1 MELMMLCLGV
11 LSLGLLATSAAPAQV
26 IEYEKDG
33 VKHQTL
39 TRSGVTVMFAV
50 GKAHVKE
57 YTMIQVSVANGS
69 DLYSN
74 ISPEDFNY
82 ERADHQTIRAAN
94 ADDVVKQLLERASL
108 ADVQKLV
115 LAYENQ
121 LYGIPNMRSQ
131 NGYEQRRRNAMS
143 EGVPAKF
150 KAAAAASALAF
161 VPTRLSPGQSTDGA
175 IFFPIEPKLLNGGR
189 LVVRT
194 SKDTY
199 EFNPIQ

>member
-1 MELMMLCLGV
+1 MLR
-11 LSLGLLATSAAPAQV
+11 LSAISIGLLALATAQAQV

-39 TRSGVTVMFAV
+39 TRNGVTVMFAV

-57 YTMIQVSVANGS
+57 YSMIQVSISNGS
-69 DLYSN
+69 DIYSN
-74 ISPEDFNY
+74 IRPEDFNY
-82 ERADHQTIRAAN
+82 ERADGQTIRAAN

-115 LAYENQ
+115 LAYENN

-143 EGVPAKF
+143 EGVPARF
-150 KAAAAASALAF
+150 KAAAAASALAL
-161 VPTRLSPGQSTDGA
+161 VQTRLGPGQSTDGA
-175 IFFPIEPKLLNGGR
+175 VFFPIDPKLLSGGK
-189 LVVRT
+189 LVVHT
-194 SKDTY
+194 QKDTY
-199 EFNPIQ
+199 EFNAIN

>member
-1 MELMMLCLGV
+1 MTSFWGALSLCL
-11 LSLGLLATSAAPAQV
+11 LAIVAAPAQV

-39 TRSGVTVMFAV
+39 TRNGVTVMFAV

-57 YTMIQVSVANGS
+57 YAMIQVSVANGS
-69 DLYSN
+69 DIYSN
-74 ISPEDFNY
+74 IRPEDFNY
-82 ERADHQTIRAAN
+82 ERADGQMIRAAN

-108 ADVQKLV
+108 QDVQKLV
-115 LAYENQ
+115 LAYENN

-150 KAAAAASALAF
+150 KAAAAASALAL
-161 VPTRLSPGQSTDGA
+161 VPTRLGPGQSTDGA
-175 IFFPIEPKLLNGGR
+175 VFFPIDPKLLNGGK
-189 LVVRT
+189 LVVHT
-194 SKDTY
+194 QKDTY
-199 EFNPIQ
+199 EFNAIN